1 MSHMTA
7 VGIRELKNN
16 LSQYVRRIEK
26 GEKFAIT
33 AHGRVVAE
41 LGPAGRGRRRKATS
55 RYEELVAAGVIRP
68 ALEEGDP
75 IPDDGMRICLPAGT
89 VQELIDWGRGED

>member
-1 MSHMTA
+1 MTA

-26 GEKFAIT
+26 GEQFAVT
-33 AHGRVVAE
+33 ANGRVVAK
-41 LGPAGRGRRRKATS
+41 LVPPGKSRRQRPMS
-55 RYEELVAAGVIRP
+55 RYEELVASGVIRP
-68 ALEEGDP
+68 ALEKGDP
-75 IPDDGMRICLPAGT
+75 IPDDGMRICLPPGT

>member
-1 MSHMTA
+1 MTA
-7 VGIRELKNN
+7 VGIRELKNH

-41 LGPAGRGRRRKATS
+41 LLPPGQGHRPKATS

-75 IPDDGMRICLPAGT
+75 IPDDGMRIRLRSGT
-89 VQELIDWGRGED
+89 VQELIDWDRKDRW

>member
-1 MSHMTA
+1 MIA

-41 LGPAGRGRRRKATS
+41 LGPPGQKRLQKSTN
-55 RYEELVAAGVIRP
+55 RYEELVAAGIIRP
-68 ALEEGDP
+68 ALEQGDP
-75 IPDDGMRICLPAGT
+75 IPDDGMRIRLRSGT
-89 VQELIDWGRGED
+89 VQELIDWGRKDRW

>member
-1 MSHMTA
+1 MTA

-16 LSQYVRRIEK
+16 LSEYVRRIEK

-41 LGPAGRGRRRKATS
+41 LLPPGDRRRRKTTS
-55 RYEELVAAGVIRP
+55 RYEELVAAGLIRP

-75 IPDDGMRICLPAGT
+75 IPDDGMRIRLRSGT
-89 VQELIDWGRGED
+89 VQELIDWDRKDRW

>member
-1 MSHMTA
+1 MTA

-16 LSQYVRRIEK
+16 LSEYVRRIEK
-26 GEKFAIT
+26 GEKFAVT

-41 LGPAGRGRRRKATS
+41 LLPPGESRRRKAPS

-75 IPDDGMRICLPAGT
+75 IPDDGMRIQLRSGT
-89 VQELIDWGRGED
+89 VQDLIDWGRKDKW

>member
-1 MSHMTA
+1 MTA

-26 GEKFAIT
+26 GEKFAVT

-41 LGPAGRGRRRKATS
+41 LLPPGASTATRPN
-55 RYEELVAAGVIRP
+55 RYAELVAAGVIRP
-68 ALEEGDP
+68 ATKKGP
-75 IPDDGMRICLPAGT
+75 LPKWKPLNLPPGT
-89 VQELIDWGRGED
+89 AKALIDWSRGED